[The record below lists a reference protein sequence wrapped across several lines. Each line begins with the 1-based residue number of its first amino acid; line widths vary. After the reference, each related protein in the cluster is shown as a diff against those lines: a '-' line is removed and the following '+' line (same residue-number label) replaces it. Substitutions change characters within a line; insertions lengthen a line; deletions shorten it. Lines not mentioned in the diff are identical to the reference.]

1 MKKDMKKNLMKRIV
15 AMITAAVMLFSL
27 AAFAA
32 CSKKQDDT
40 EIRIAALKGPTG
52 MGMVKLADKKNYPN
66 YTVSIEASPDALNPR
81 IISGEVDVAA
91 VPVNLASVLYN
102 KLDGDISVLAVSTL
116 GVLYVVEAGSEV
128 NSVADLAGK
137 TVYAT
142 GQGATPEYIL
152 NYLLDKNGVA
162 GSVEVNYVGE
172 HAALA
177 TMLADGSAEIGML
190 PEPNVTSTLA
200 GNDNLRIALNLTEE
214 WNKVCST
221 ELVQGVV
228 IARKSF
234 VNEHPEAI
242 EQFLREYEKSSAFVN
257 ENIDEAAKL
266 IVDAGILGYDHH
278 LAVVH
283 VRIGPGVIVLSTVHS
298 KAVPDA
304 VNRTRIQ
311 LGIFRIPVDRGF
323 YQLPAVN
330 LADCLSE
337 LQVKSGVI
345 ARLIVHVA
353 VRRVFCIE
361 AYGKGC
367 RSVCGRGCCS
377 C

>member
-52 MGMVKLADKKNYPN
+52 MGMVKLADKQNYPN

-137 TVYAT
+137 TIYAT

-266 IVDAGILGYDHH
+266 IVDAGILGNVEIAKKAIPNCNISFSKGEAMHKAVEGM
-278 LAVVH
+278 LAVLFEANPKS
-283 VRIGPGVIVLSTVHS
+283 IGGKL
-298 KAVPDA
+298 PDKDFYY
-304 VNRTRIQ
+304 
-311 LGIFRIPVDRGF
+311 GI
-323 YQLPAVN
+323 
-330 LADCLSE
+330 
-337 LQVKSGVI
+337 
-345 ARLIVHVA
+345 
-353 VRRVFCIE
+353 
-361 AYGKGC
+361 
-367 RSVCGRGCCS
+367 
-377 C
+377 

>member
-52 MGMVKLADKKNYPN
+52 MGMVKLADKQNYPN

-102 KLDGDISVLAVSTL
+102 KLAGDISVLAVSTL

-200 GNDNLRIALNLTEE
+200 GNDDLRIALNLTEE

-266 IVDAGILGYDHH
+266 IVDAGILGNVEIAKKAIPNCNISFSKGEAMHKAVEGM
-278 LAVVH
+278 LAVLFEANPKS
-283 VRIGPGVIVLSTVHS
+283 IGGKL
-298 KAVPDA
+298 PDKDFYY
-304 VNRTRIQ
+304 
-311 LGIFRIPVDRGF
+311 GI
-323 YQLPAVN
+323 
-330 LADCLSE
+330 
-337 LQVKSGVI
+337 
-345 ARLIVHVA
+345 
-353 VRRVFCIE
+353 
-361 AYGKGC
+361 
-367 RSVCGRGCCS
+367 
-377 C
+377 

>member
-1 MKKDMKKNLMKRIV
+1 MKKNLMKRIV

-27 AAFAA
+27 AAFDA

-52 MGMVKLADKKNYPN
+52 MGMVKLADKQNYPN

-116 GVLYVVEAGSEV
+116 GVLYVLEAGSEV

-177 TMLADGSAEIGML
+177 TMLANGSAEIGML

-266 IVDAGILGYDHH
+266 IVDAGILGNVEIAKKAIPNCNISFSKGEAMHKAVEGM
-278 LAVVH
+278 LAVLFEANPKS
-283 VRIGPGVIVLSTVHS
+283 IGGKL
-298 KAVPDA
+298 PDKDFYY
-304 VNRTRIQ
+304 
-311 LGIFRIPVDRGF
+311 GI
-323 YQLPAVN
+323 
-330 LADCLSE
+330 
-337 LQVKSGVI
+337 
-345 ARLIVHVA
+345 
-353 VRRVFCIE
+353 
-361 AYGKGC
+361 
-367 RSVCGRGCCS
+367 
-377 C
+377 

>member
-1 MKKDMKKNLMKRIV
+1 MKKNLMKRIV

-52 MGMVKLADKKNYPN
+52 MGMVKLADKQNYPN

-200 GNDNLRIALNLTEE
+200 GNDNLRIALNLSEE

-266 IVDAGILGYDHH
+266 IVDAGILGNVEIAKKAIPNCNISFSKGEAMH
-278 LAVVH
+278 
-283 VRIGPGVIVLSTVHS
+283 
-298 KAVPDA
+298 KAVEGMLTVLFEANPKSIGGKLPDKDFYY
-304 VNRTRIQ
+304 
-311 LGIFRIPVDRGF
+311 GI
-323 YQLPAVN
+323 
-330 LADCLSE
+330 
-337 LQVKSGVI
+337 
-345 ARLIVHVA
+345 
-353 VRRVFCIE
+353 
-361 AYGKGC
+361 
-367 RSVCGRGCCS
+367 
-377 C
+377 

>member
-1 MKKDMKKNLMKRIV
+1 MKKDMKKNLMRRIV

-52 MGMVKLADKKNYPN
+52 MGMVKLADKQNYPN

-152 NYLLDKNGVA
+152 NYLLDKNGGA

-200 GNDNLRIALNLTEE
+200 GNDDLRIALNLTEE

-266 IVDAGILGYDHH
+266 IVDAGILGNVEIAKKAIPNCNISFSKGEAMH
-278 LAVVH
+278 
-283 VRIGPGVIVLSTVHS
+283 
-298 KAVPDA
+298 KAVEGMLTVLFEANPKSIGGKLPDKDFYY
-304 VNRTRIQ
+304 
-311 LGIFRIPVDRGF
+311 GI
-323 YQLPAVN
+323 
-330 LADCLSE
+330 
-337 LQVKSGVI
+337 
-345 ARLIVHVA
+345 
-353 VRRVFCIE
+353 
-361 AYGKGC
+361 
-367 RSVCGRGCCS
+367 
-377 C
+377 

>member
-1 MKKDMKKNLMKRIV
+1 MKKNLMRRIV

-52 MGMVKLADKKNYPN
+52 MGMVKLADKQNYPN

-266 IVDAGILGYDHH
+266 IVDAGILGNVEIAKKAIPNCNISFSKGEAMH
-278 LAVVH
+278 
-283 VRIGPGVIVLSTVHS
+283 
-298 KAVPDA
+298 KAVEGMLTVLFEANPKSIGGKLPDKDFYY
-304 VNRTRIQ
+304 
-311 LGIFRIPVDRGF
+311 GI
-323 YQLPAVN
+323 
-330 LADCLSE
+330 
-337 LQVKSGVI
+337 
-345 ARLIVHVA
+345 
-353 VRRVFCIE
+353 
-361 AYGKGC
+361 
-367 RSVCGRGCCS
+367 
-377 C
+377 

>member
-1 MKKDMKKNLMKRIV
+1 MKKNLMKRIV

-52 MGMVKLADKKNYPN
+52 MGMVKLADKQNYPN

-102 KLDGDISVLAVSTL
+102 KLGGDISVLAVSTL

-266 IVDAGILGYDHH
+266 IVDAGILGNVEIAKKAIPNCNISFSKGEAMH
-278 LAVVH
+278 
-283 VRIGPGVIVLSTVHS
+283 
-298 KAVPDA
+298 KAVEGMLTVLFEANPKSIGGKLPDKDFYY
-304 VNRTRIQ
+304 
-311 LGIFRIPVDRGF
+311 GI
-323 YQLPAVN
+323 
-330 LADCLSE
+330 
-337 LQVKSGVI
+337 
-345 ARLIVHVA
+345 
-353 VRRVFCIE
+353 
-361 AYGKGC
+361 
-367 RSVCGRGCCS
+367 
-377 C
+377 

>member
-52 MGMVKLADKKNYPN
+52 MGMVKLADKQNYPN

-266 IVDAGILGYDHH
+266 IVDAGILGNVEIAKKAIPNCNISFSKGEAMH
-278 LAVVH
+278 
-283 VRIGPGVIVLSTVHS
+283 
-298 KAVPDA
+298 KAVEGMLTVLFEANPKSIGGKLPDKDFYY
-304 VNRTRIQ
+304 
-311 LGIFRIPVDRGF
+311 GI
-323 YQLPAVN
+323 
-330 LADCLSE
+330 
-337 LQVKSGVI
+337 
-345 ARLIVHVA
+345 
-353 VRRVFCIE
+353 
-361 AYGKGC
+361 
-367 RSVCGRGCCS
+367 
-377 C
+377 

>member
-1 MKKDMKKNLMKRIV
+1 MKKNLMKQIV

-52 MGMVKLADKKNYPN
+52 MGMVKLADKQNYPN

-177 TMLADGSAEIGML
+177 TMLANGSAEIGML

-242 EQFLREYEKSSAFVN
+242 EQFLREYEKSSTFVN

-266 IVDAGILGYDHH
+266 IVDAGILGNVEIAKKAIPNCNISFSKGEAMH
-278 LAVVH
+278 
-283 VRIGPGVIVLSTVHS
+283 
-298 KAVPDA
+298 KAVEGMLTVLFEANPKSIGGKLPDKDFYY
-304 VNRTRIQ
+304 
-311 LGIFRIPVDRGF
+311 GI
-323 YQLPAVN
+323 
-330 LADCLSE
+330 
-337 LQVKSGVI
+337 
-345 ARLIVHVA
+345 
-353 VRRVFCIE
+353 
-361 AYGKGC
+361 
-367 RSVCGRGCCS
+367 
-377 C
+377 

>member
-1 MKKDMKKNLMKRIV
+1 MKKNLMKRIV
-15 AMITAAVMLFSL
+15 AMITAVVMLFSL

-52 MGMVKLADKKNYPN
+52 MGMVKLADKQNYPN

-116 GVLYVVEAGSEV
+116 GVLYVLEAGSEV

-242 EQFLREYEKSSAFVN
+242 EQFLREYEKSSAFAN

-266 IVDAGILGYDHH
+266 IVDAGILGNVEIAKKAIPNCNISFSKGEAMH
-278 LAVVH
+278 
-283 VRIGPGVIVLSTVHS
+283 
-298 KAVPDA
+298 KAVEGMLTVLFEANPKSIGGKLPDKDFYY
-304 VNRTRIQ
+304 
-311 LGIFRIPVDRGF
+311 GI
-323 YQLPAVN
+323 
-330 LADCLSE
+330 
-337 LQVKSGVI
+337 
-345 ARLIVHVA
+345 
-353 VRRVFCIE
+353 
-361 AYGKGC
+361 
-367 RSVCGRGCCS
+367 
-377 C
+377 

>member
-52 MGMVKLADKKNYPN
+52 MGMVKLADKQNYPN

-81 IISGEVDVAA
+81 IISGEVDVAT

-266 IVDAGILGYDHH
+266 IVDAGILGNVEIAKKAIPNCNISFSKGEAMHKAVEGM
-278 LAVVH
+278 LAVLFEANPKS
-283 VRIGPGVIVLSTVHS
+283 IGGKL
-298 KAVPDA
+298 PDKDFYY
-304 VNRTRIQ
+304 
-311 LGIFRIPVDRGF
+311 GI
-323 YQLPAVN
+323 
-330 LADCLSE
+330 
-337 LQVKSGVI
+337 
-345 ARLIVHVA
+345 
-353 VRRVFCIE
+353 
-361 AYGKGC
+361 
-367 RSVCGRGCCS
+367 
-377 C
+377 

>member
-1 MKKDMKKNLMKRIV
+1 MKKNLMKRIV

-52 MGMVKLADKKNYPN
+52 MGMVKLADKQNYPN
-66 YTVSIEASPDALNPR
+66 YTVSIETSPDALNPR

-266 IVDAGILGYDHH
+266 IVDAGILGNVEIAKKAIPNCNISFSKGEAMH
-278 LAVVH
+278 
-283 VRIGPGVIVLSTVHS
+283 
-298 KAVPDA
+298 KAVEGMLTVLFEANPKSIGGKLPDKDFYY
-304 VNRTRIQ
+304 
-311 LGIFRIPVDRGF
+311 GI
-323 YQLPAVN
+323 
-330 LADCLSE
+330 
-337 LQVKSGVI
+337 
-345 ARLIVHVA
+345 
-353 VRRVFCIE
+353 
-361 AYGKGC
+361 
-367 RSVCGRGCCS
+367 
-377 C
+377 

>member
-1 MKKDMKKNLMKRIV
+1 MKKNLMKRIV

-32 CSKKQDDT
+32 CSKKQDDA

-52 MGMVKLADKKNYPN
+52 MGMVKLADKQNYPN

-190 PEPNVTSTLA
+190 PEPNVTSILA

-266 IVDAGILGYDHH
+266 IVDAGILGNVEIAKKAIPNCNISFSKGEAMHKAVEGM
-278 LAVVH
+278 LAVLFEANPKS
-283 VRIGPGVIVLSTVHS
+283 IGGKL
-298 KAVPDA
+298 PDKDFYY
-304 VNRTRIQ
+304 
-311 LGIFRIPVDRGF
+311 GI
-323 YQLPAVN
+323 
-330 LADCLSE
+330 
-337 LQVKSGVI
+337 
-345 ARLIVHVA
+345 
-353 VRRVFCIE
+353 
-361 AYGKGC
+361 
-367 RSVCGRGCCS
+367 
-377 C
+377 

>member
-1 MKKDMKKNLMKRIV
+1 MKKNLMKRIV
-15 AMITAAVMLFSL
+15 AMITVAVMLFSL

-52 MGMVKLADKKNYPN
+52 MGMVKLADKQNSPN

-116 GVLYVVEAGSEV
+116 GVLYVLEAGSEV

-257 ENIDEAAKL
+257 EDIDEAAKL
-266 IVDAGILGYDHH
+266 IVDAGILGNVEIAKKAIPNCNISFSKGEAMH
-278 LAVVH
+278 
-283 VRIGPGVIVLSTVHS
+283 
-298 KAVPDA
+298 KAVEGMLTVLFEANPKSIGGKLPDKDFYY
-304 VNRTRIQ
+304 
-311 LGIFRIPVDRGF
+311 GI
-323 YQLPAVN
+323 
-330 LADCLSE
+330 
-337 LQVKSGVI
+337 
-345 ARLIVHVA
+345 
-353 VRRVFCIE
+353 
-361 AYGKGC
+361 
-367 RSVCGRGCCS
+367 
-377 C
+377 

>member
-1 MKKDMKKNLMKRIV
+1 MKKNLMKRIV

-52 MGMVKLADKKNYPN
+52 MGMVKLADKQNYPN

-116 GVLYVVEAGSEV
+116 GVIYVVEAGSEV

-200 GNDNLRIALNLTEE
+200 GNDDLRIALNLTEE

-257 ENIDEAAKL
+257 ENIDEAAKF
-266 IVDAGILGYDHH
+266 IVDAGILGNVEIAKKAIPNCNISFSKGEAMHKAVEGM
-278 LAVVH
+278 LAVLFEANPKS
-283 VRIGPGVIVLSTVHS
+283 IGGKL
-298 KAVPDA
+298 PDKDFYY
-304 VNRTRIQ
+304 
-311 LGIFRIPVDRGF
+311 GI
-323 YQLPAVN
+323 
-330 LADCLSE
+330 
-337 LQVKSGVI
+337 
-345 ARLIVHVA
+345 
-353 VRRVFCIE
+353 
-361 AYGKGC
+361 
-367 RSVCGRGCCS
+367 
-377 C
+377 

>member
-1 MKKDMKKNLMKRIV
+1 MKKDTKKNLMKRIV
-15 AMITAAVMLFSL
+15 TMITAAVMLFSL

-52 MGMVKLADKKNYPN
+52 MGMVKLADKQNYPN

-81 IISGEVDVAA
+81 IISDEVDVAA

-116 GVLYVVEAGSEV
+116 GVLYVVEAGSEM

-200 GNDNLRIALNLTEE
+200 GNDNLCIALNLTEE

-266 IVDAGILGYDHH
+266 IVDVGILGNVEIAKKAIPNCNISFSKGEAMHKAVEGM
-278 LAVVH
+278 LAVLFEANPKS
-283 VRIGPGVIVLSTVHS
+283 IGGKL
-298 KAVPDA
+298 PDKDFYY
-304 VNRTRIQ
+304 
-311 LGIFRIPVDRGF
+311 GI
-323 YQLPAVN
+323 
-330 LADCLSE
+330 
-337 LQVKSGVI
+337 
-345 ARLIVHVA
+345 
-353 VRRVFCIE
+353 
-361 AYGKGC
+361 
-367 RSVCGRGCCS
+367 
-377 C
+377 

>member
-1 MKKDMKKNLMKRIV
+1 MKKNLMKRIV
-15 AMITAAVMLFSL
+15 AMITAVVMLFSL

-52 MGMVKLADKKNYPN
+52 MGMVKLADKQNYPN

-116 GVLYVVEAGSEV
+116 GVLYVLEAGSEV

-266 IVDAGILGYDHH
+266 IVDAGILGNVEIAKKAIPNCNISFSKGEAMH
-278 LAVVH
+278 
-283 VRIGPGVIVLSTVHS
+283 
-298 KAVPDA
+298 KAVEGMLTVLFEANPKSIGGKLPDKDFYY
-304 VNRTRIQ
+304 
-311 LGIFRIPVDRGF
+311 GI
-323 YQLPAVN
+323 
-330 LADCLSE
+330 
-337 LQVKSGVI
+337 
-345 ARLIVHVA
+345 
-353 VRRVFCIE
+353 
-361 AYGKGC
+361 
-367 RSVCGRGCCS
+367 
-377 C
+377 

>member
-52 MGMVKLADKKNYPN
+52 MGMVKLADKQNYPN

-200 GNDNLRIALNLTEE
+200 GNDDLSIALNLTEE

-266 IVDAGILGYDHH
+266 IVDAGILGNVEIAKKAIPNCNISFSKGEAMH
-278 LAVVH
+278 
-283 VRIGPGVIVLSTVHS
+283 
-298 KAVPDA
+298 KAVEGMLTVLFEANPKSIGGKLPDKDFYY
-304 VNRTRIQ
+304 
-311 LGIFRIPVDRGF
+311 GI
-323 YQLPAVN
+323 
-330 LADCLSE
+330 
-337 LQVKSGVI
+337 
-345 ARLIVHVA
+345 
-353 VRRVFCIE
+353 
-361 AYGKGC
+361 
-367 RSVCGRGCCS
+367 
-377 C
+377 

>member
-1 MKKDMKKNLMKRIV
+1 MKKNLMKRIV

-40 EIRIAALKGPTG
+40 EIRIAELKGPTG
-52 MGMVKLADKKNYPN
+52 MGMVKLADKQNYPN

-116 GVLYVVEAGSEV
+116 GVLYVLEAGSEV

-266 IVDAGILGYDHH
+266 IVDAGILGNVEIAKKAIPNCNISFSKGEAMH
-278 LAVVH
+278 
-283 VRIGPGVIVLSTVHS
+283 
-298 KAVPDA
+298 KAVEGMLTVLFEANPKSIGGKLPDKDFYY
-304 VNRTRIQ
+304 
-311 LGIFRIPVDRGF
+311 GI
-323 YQLPAVN
+323 
-330 LADCLSE
+330 
-337 LQVKSGVI
+337 
-345 ARLIVHVA
+345 
-353 VRRVFCIE
+353 
-361 AYGKGC
+361 
-367 RSVCGRGCCS
+367 
-377 C
+377 

>member
-1 MKKDMKKNLMKRIV
+1 MKKDTKKNLMKRIV
-15 AMITAAVMLFSL
+15 TMITAAVMLFSL

-52 MGMVKLADKKNYPN
+52 MGMVKLADKQNYPN

-257 ENIDEAAKL
+257 ENIDEAAKI
-266 IVDAGILGYDHH
+266 IVDVGILGNVEIAKKAIPNCNISFSKGEAMHKAVEGM
-278 LAVVH
+278 LAVLFEANPKS
-283 VRIGPGVIVLSTVHS
+283 IGGKL
-298 KAVPDA
+298 PDKDFYY
-304 VNRTRIQ
+304 
-311 LGIFRIPVDRGF
+311 GI
-323 YQLPAVN
+323 
-330 LADCLSE
+330 
-337 LQVKSGVI
+337 
-345 ARLIVHVA
+345 
-353 VRRVFCIE
+353 
-361 AYGKGC
+361 
-367 RSVCGRGCCS
+367 
-377 C
+377 

>member
-1 MKKDMKKNLMKRIV
+1 MKKDTKKNLMKRIV
-15 AMITAAVMLFSL
+15 AMLTAAVMLFSL
-27 AAFAA
+27 VAFAA

-52 MGMVKLADKKNYPN
+52 MGMVKLADKQNYPN

-257 ENIDEAAKL
+257 ENINEAAKL
-266 IVDAGILGYDHH
+266 IVDVGILGNVEIAKKAIPNCNISFSKGEAMHKAVEGM
-278 LAVVH
+278 LAVLFEANPKS
-283 VRIGPGVIVLSTVHS
+283 IGGKL
-298 KAVPDA
+298 PDKDFYY
-304 VNRTRIQ
+304 
-311 LGIFRIPVDRGF
+311 GI
-323 YQLPAVN
+323 
-330 LADCLSE
+330 
-337 LQVKSGVI
+337 
-345 ARLIVHVA
+345 
-353 VRRVFCIE
+353 
-361 AYGKGC
+361 
-367 RSVCGRGCCS
+367 
-377 C
+377 

>member
-15 AMITAAVMLFSL
+15 TMITAAVMLFSL

-52 MGMVKLADKKNYPN
+52 MGMVKLADKQNYPN

-266 IVDAGILGYDHH
+266 IVDVGILGNVEIAKKAIPNCNISFSKGEAMHKAVEGM
-278 LAVVH
+278 LAVLFEANPKS
-283 VRIGPGVIVLSTVHS
+283 IGGKL
-298 KAVPDA
+298 PDKDFYY
-304 VNRTRIQ
+304 
-311 LGIFRIPVDRGF
+311 GI
-323 YQLPAVN
+323 
-330 LADCLSE
+330 
-337 LQVKSGVI
+337 
-345 ARLIVHVA
+345 
-353 VRRVFCIE
+353 
-361 AYGKGC
+361 
-367 RSVCGRGCCS
+367 
-377 C
+377 

>member
-52 MGMVKLADKKNYPN
+52 MGMVKLADKQNYPN

-200 GNDNLRIALNLTEE
+200 GNDNLRIALDLTEE

-266 IVDAGILGYDHH
+266 IVDAGILGNVEIAKKAIPNCNISFSKGEAMH
-278 LAVVH
+278 
-283 VRIGPGVIVLSTVHS
+283 
-298 KAVPDA
+298 KAVEGMLTVLFEANPKSIGGKLPDKDFYY
-304 VNRTRIQ
+304 
-311 LGIFRIPVDRGF
+311 GI
-323 YQLPAVN
+323 
-330 LADCLSE
+330 
-337 LQVKSGVI
+337 
-345 ARLIVHVA
+345 
-353 VRRVFCIE
+353 
-361 AYGKGC
+361 
-367 RSVCGRGCCS
+367 
-377 C
+377 

>member
-52 MGMVKLADKKNYPN
+52 MGMVKLADKQNYPN

-116 GVLYVVEAGSEV
+116 GVLYVLEAGSEV

-266 IVDAGILGYDHH
+266 IVDAGILGNVEIAKKAIPNCNICFSKGEAMHKAVEGM
-278 LAVVH
+278 LAVLFEANPKS
-283 VRIGPGVIVLSTVHS
+283 IGGKL
-298 KAVPDA
+298 PDKDFYY
-304 VNRTRIQ
+304 
-311 LGIFRIPVDRGF
+311 GI
-323 YQLPAVN
+323 
-330 LADCLSE
+330 
-337 LQVKSGVI
+337 
-345 ARLIVHVA
+345 
-353 VRRVFCIE
+353 
-361 AYGKGC
+361 
-367 RSVCGRGCCS
+367 
-377 C
+377 

>member
-52 MGMVKLADKKNYPN
+52 MGMVKLADKQNYPN

-116 GVLYVVEAGSEV
+116 GVLYVLEAGSEV
-128 NSVADLAGK
+128 NSVADLAGR

-152 NYLLDKNGVA
+152 NYLLDKNGVS

-266 IVDAGILGYDHH
+266 IVDVGILGNVEIAKKAIPNCNISFSKGEAMH
-278 LAVVH
+278 
-283 VRIGPGVIVLSTVHS
+283 
-298 KAVPDA
+298 KAVEGMLTVLFEANPKSIGGKLPDKD
-304 VNRTRIQ
+304 
-311 LGIFRIPVDRGF
+311 F
-323 YQLPAVN
+323 
-330 LADCLSE
+330 
-337 LQVKSGVI
+337 
-345 ARLIVHVA
+345 
-353 VRRVFCIE
+353 
-361 AYGKGC
+361 
-367 RSVCGRGCCS
+367 
-377 C
+377 

>member
-1 MKKDMKKNLMKRIV
+1 MKKNLMKRIV

-52 MGMVKLADKKNYPN
+52 MGMVKLADKQNYPN

-266 IVDAGILGYDHH
+266 IVDVGILGNVEIAKKAIPNCNISFSKGEAMH
-278 LAVVH
+278 
-283 VRIGPGVIVLSTVHS
+283 
-298 KAVPDA
+298 KAVEGMLTVLFEANPKSIGGKLPHKDFYY
-304 VNRTRIQ
+304 
-311 LGIFRIPVDRGF
+311 GI
-323 YQLPAVN
+323 
-330 LADCLSE
+330 
-337 LQVKSGVI
+337 
-345 ARLIVHVA
+345 
-353 VRRVFCIE
+353 
-361 AYGKGC
+361 
-367 RSVCGRGCCS
+367 
-377 C
+377 

>member
-52 MGMVKLADKKNYPN
+52 MGMVKLADKQNYPN

-190 PEPNVTSTLA
+190 AEPNVTSTLA
-200 GNDNLRIALNLTEE
+200 GNDNMRIALNLTEE

-266 IVDAGILGYDHH
+266 IVDVGILGNVEIAKKAIPNCNISFSKGEAMYKAVEGM
-278 LAVVH
+278 LAVLFEANPKS
-283 VRIGPGVIVLSTVHS
+283 IGGKL
-298 KAVPDA
+298 PDKDFYY
-304 VNRTRIQ
+304 
-311 LGIFRIPVDRGF
+311 GI
-323 YQLPAVN
+323 
-330 LADCLSE
+330 
-337 LQVKSGVI
+337 
-345 ARLIVHVA
+345 
-353 VRRVFCIE
+353 
-361 AYGKGC
+361 
-367 RSVCGRGCCS
+367 
-377 C
+377 

>member
-1 MKKDMKKNLMKRIV
+1 MKKNLMKRIV

-52 MGMVKLADKKNYPN
+52 IGMVKLADKQNYPN
-66 YTVSIEASPDALNPR
+66 YTVSIEASPDALNPQ

-128 NSVADLAGK
+128 NSVTDLAGK

-177 TMLADGSAEIGML
+177 TMLANGSAEIGML

-266 IVDAGILGYDHH
+266 IVDAGILGNVEIAKKAIPNCNISFSKGEAMH
-278 LAVVH
+278 
-283 VRIGPGVIVLSTVHS
+283 
-298 KAVPDA
+298 KAVEGMLTVLFEANPKSIGGKLPDKDFYY
-304 VNRTRIQ
+304 
-311 LGIFRIPVDRGF
+311 GI
-323 YQLPAVN
+323 
-330 LADCLSE
+330 
-337 LQVKSGVI
+337 
-345 ARLIVHVA
+345 
-353 VRRVFCIE
+353 
-361 AYGKGC
+361 
-367 RSVCGRGCCS
+367 
-377 C
+377 

>member
-1 MKKDMKKNLMKRIV
+1 MKKNLMKRIV

-52 MGMVKLADKKNYPN
+52 MGMVELADKQNYPN

-266 IVDAGILGYDHH
+266 IVDAGILGNVEIAKKAIPNCNISFSKGEAMH
-278 LAVVH
+278 
-283 VRIGPGVIVLSTVHS
+283 
-298 KAVPDA
+298 KAVEGMLTVLFEANPKSIGGKLPDKDFYY
-304 VNRTRIQ
+304 
-311 LGIFRIPVDRGF
+311 GI
-323 YQLPAVN
+323 
-330 LADCLSE
+330 
-337 LQVKSGVI
+337 
-345 ARLIVHVA
+345 
-353 VRRVFCIE
+353 
-361 AYGKGC
+361 
-367 RSVCGRGCCS
+367 
-377 C
+377 

>member
-1 MKKDMKKNLMKRIV
+1 MKKNLMKRIV
-15 AMITAAVMLFSL
+15 AIITAAVMLFSL

-52 MGMVKLADKKNYPN
+52 MGMVKLADKQNYPN

-81 IISGEVDVAA
+81 IIYGDVDVAA
-91 VPVNLASVLYN
+91 FPVNLASVLYN
-102 KLDGDISVLAVSTL
+102 KLDGDISVVAVSTL

-266 IVDAGILGYDHH
+266 IVDAGILGNVEIAKKAIPNCNISFSKGEAMHKAVEGM
-278 LAVVH
+278 LAVLFEANPKS
-283 VRIGPGVIVLSTVHS
+283 IGGKL
-298 KAVPDA
+298 PDKDFYY
-304 VNRTRIQ
+304 
-311 LGIFRIPVDRGF
+311 GI
-323 YQLPAVN
+323 
-330 LADCLSE
+330 
-337 LQVKSGVI
+337 
-345 ARLIVHVA
+345 
-353 VRRVFCIE
+353 
-361 AYGKGC
+361 
-367 RSVCGRGCCS
+367 
-377 C
+377 

>member
-52 MGMVKLADKKNYPN
+52 MGMVKLADKQNYPN

-81 IISGEVDVAA
+81 IISGEVDVAV

-200 GNDNLRIALNLTEE
+200 GNDDLRIALNLTEE

-266 IVDAGILGYDHH
+266 IVDAGILGNVEIAKKAIPNCNISFSKGEAMH
-278 LAVVH
+278 
-283 VRIGPGVIVLSTVHS
+283 
-298 KAVPDA
+298 KAVEGMLTVLFEANPKSIGGKLPDKDFYY
-304 VNRTRIQ
+304 
-311 LGIFRIPVDRGF
+311 GI
-323 YQLPAVN
+323 
-330 LADCLSE
+330 
-337 LQVKSGVI
+337 
-345 ARLIVHVA
+345 
-353 VRRVFCIE
+353 
-361 AYGKGC
+361 
-367 RSVCGRGCCS
+367 
-377 C
+377 

>member
-1 MKKDMKKNLMKRIV
+1 MKKNLMKRIV

-52 MGMVKLADKKNYPN
+52 MGMVKLADKQNYPN

-91 VPVNLASVLYN
+91 VPVNLASLLYN

-266 IVDAGILGYDHH
+266 IVDAGILGNVEIAKKAIPNCNISFSKGEAMHKAVEGM
-278 LAVVH
+278 LAVLFEANPKS
-283 VRIGPGVIVLSTVHS
+283 IGGKL
-298 KAVPDA
+298 PDKDFYY
-304 VNRTRIQ
+304 
-311 LGIFRIPVDRGF
+311 GI
-323 YQLPAVN
+323 
-330 LADCLSE
+330 
-337 LQVKSGVI
+337 
-345 ARLIVHVA
+345 
-353 VRRVFCIE
+353 
-361 AYGKGC
+361 
-367 RSVCGRGCCS
+367 
-377 C
+377 

>member
-1 MKKDMKKNLMKRIV
+1 MKKNLMRRIV

-52 MGMVKLADKKNYPN
+52 MGMVKLADKQNYPN

-190 PEPNVTSTLA
+190 PELNVTSTLA
-200 GNDNLRIALNLTEE
+200 GNDDLRIALNLTEE

-266 IVDAGILGYDHH
+266 IVDAGILGNVEIAKKAIPNCNISFSKGEAMH
-278 LAVVH
+278 
-283 VRIGPGVIVLSTVHS
+283 
-298 KAVPDA
+298 KAVEGMLTVLFEANPKSIGGKLPDKDFYY
-304 VNRTRIQ
+304 
-311 LGIFRIPVDRGF
+311 GI
-323 YQLPAVN
+323 
-330 LADCLSE
+330 
-337 LQVKSGVI
+337 
-345 ARLIVHVA
+345 
-353 VRRVFCIE
+353 
-361 AYGKGC
+361 
-367 RSVCGRGCCS
+367 
-377 C
+377 

>member
-15 AMITAAVMLFSL
+15 AMIAAAVMLFSL

-52 MGMVKLADKKNYPN
+52 MGMVKLADKQNYPN

-266 IVDAGILGYDHH
+266 IVDAGILGNVEIAKKAIPNCNISFSKGEAMH
-278 LAVVH
+278 
-283 VRIGPGVIVLSTVHS
+283 
-298 KAVPDA
+298 KAVEGMLTVLFEANPKSIGGKLPDKDFYY
-304 VNRTRIQ
+304 
-311 LGIFRIPVDRGF
+311 GI
-323 YQLPAVN
+323 
-330 LADCLSE
+330 
-337 LQVKSGVI
+337 
-345 ARLIVHVA
+345 
-353 VRRVFCIE
+353 
-361 AYGKGC
+361 
-367 RSVCGRGCCS
+367 
-377 C
+377 

>member
-1 MKKDMKKNLMKRIV
+1 MKKNLVKRIV

-52 MGMVKLADKKNYPN
+52 MGMVKLADKQNYPN

-177 TMLADGSAEIGML
+177 TMLANGSAEIGML

-242 EQFLREYEKSSAFVN
+242 EQFLREYEKSSTFVN

-266 IVDAGILGYDHH
+266 IVDAGILGNVEIAKKAIPNCNISFSKGEAMHKAVEGM
-278 LAVVH
+278 LAVLFEANPKS
-283 VRIGPGVIVLSTVHS
+283 IGGKL
-298 KAVPDA
+298 PDKDFYY
-304 VNRTRIQ
+304 
-311 LGIFRIPVDRGF
+311 GI
-323 YQLPAVN
+323 
-330 LADCLSE
+330 
-337 LQVKSGVI
+337 
-345 ARLIVHVA
+345 
-353 VRRVFCIE
+353 
-361 AYGKGC
+361 
-367 RSVCGRGCCS
+367 
-377 C
+377 

>member
-52 MGMVKLADKKNYPN
+52 MGMVKLADKQNYPN

-116 GVLYVVEAGSEV
+116 GVIYVVEAGSEV

-177 TMLADGSAEIGML
+177 TMLANGSAEIGML

-242 EQFLREYEKSSAFVN
+242 EQFLREYEKSSTFVN

-266 IVDAGILGYDHH
+266 IVDAGILGNVEIAKKAIPNCNISFSKGEAMH
-278 LAVVH
+278 
-283 VRIGPGVIVLSTVHS
+283 
-298 KAVPDA
+298 KAVEGMLTVLFEANPKSIGGKLPDKDFYY
-304 VNRTRIQ
+304 
-311 LGIFRIPVDRGF
+311 GI
-323 YQLPAVN
+323 
-330 LADCLSE
+330 
-337 LQVKSGVI
+337 
-345 ARLIVHVA
+345 
-353 VRRVFCIE
+353 
-361 AYGKGC
+361 
-367 RSVCGRGCCS
+367 
-377 C
+377 

>member
-1 MKKDMKKNLMKRIV
+1 MKKNLMKRIV

-52 MGMVKLADKKNYPN
+52 MGMVKLADKQNYPN

-257 ENIDEAAKL
+257 ENIDEAVKL
-266 IVDAGILGYDHH
+266 IVDAGILGNVEIAKKAIPNCNISFSKGEAMH
-278 LAVVH
+278 
-283 VRIGPGVIVLSTVHS
+283 
-298 KAVPDA
+298 KAVEGMLTVLFEANPKSIGGKLPDKDFYY
-304 VNRTRIQ
+304 
-311 LGIFRIPVDRGF
+311 GI
-323 YQLPAVN
+323 
-330 LADCLSE
+330 
-337 LQVKSGVI
+337 
-345 ARLIVHVA
+345 
-353 VRRVFCIE
+353 
-361 AYGKGC
+361 
-367 RSVCGRGCCS
+367 
-377 C
+377 

>member
-1 MKKDMKKNLMKRIV
+1 MKKNLMKRIV

-52 MGMVKLADKKNYPN
+52 MGMVKLADKQNYPN

-266 IVDAGILGYDHH
+266 IVDAGILGNVEIAKKAIPNCNISFSKGEAMHKAAEGM
-278 LAVVH
+278 LTVLFEANPKS
-283 VRIGPGVIVLSTVHS
+283 IGGKL
-298 KAVPDA
+298 PDKDFYY
-304 VNRTRIQ
+304 
-311 LGIFRIPVDRGF
+311 GI
-323 YQLPAVN
+323 
-330 LADCLSE
+330 
-337 LQVKSGVI
+337 
-345 ARLIVHVA
+345 
-353 VRRVFCIE
+353 
-361 AYGKGC
+361 
-367 RSVCGRGCCS
+367 
-377 C
+377 